1 MYTRIL
7 VPIDGGETASRAF
20 DSALELAV
28 EMAAELQPLYV
39 IDVPALA
46 FESPDLGAPVMRNAF
61 EDEGR
66 HALAEAE
73 AQMAHRAVP
82 GAARLCEVAGAA
94 GDIAHHILIAA
105 ADWHAD
111 LIVMGT
117 HGRRGLQR
125 LILGSVAERVLRSTT
140 LPVLLVPLRAH
151 VEPRKTRGAST
162 QLKDKNL
169 KKT

>member
-1 MYTRIL
+1 LYRRIL
-7 VPIDGGETASRAF
+7 VPIDGGETASRAL

-46 FESPDLGAPVMRNAF
+46 FESPDLDAPVMRNAF
-61 EDEGR
+61 EYEGR

-73 AQMAHRAVP
+73 TQMERHGVA
-82 GAARLCEVAGAA
+82 GAARLCEIAGGA

-125 LILGSVAERVLRSTT
+125 LMPGSVAQRVLRGTT
-140 LPVLLVPLRAH
+140 LPVLLVPLRAR
-151 VEPRKTRGAST
+151 VEPDA
-162 QLKDKNL
+162 
-169 KKT
+169 